1 MSYYMYVTDLGD
13 KIFTSKN
20 WVNTTEIKGLTVP
33 VKADINQIKP
43 GDRLKICNTR
53 ERFYVLI
60 EDINYTDGEVSEII
74 TRLTTHLVYKSPYV
88 YGDYIVVKPENIYEI
103 VKYEYFENQ
112 VKNYIAKIESGDTE
126 EIIKALQN
134 PTELVDK
141 YEN

>member
-1 MSYYMYVTDLGD
+1 MYITDLGD

-134 PTELVDK
+134 PTKLVDK